1 MVPGS
6 APPAWPQ
13 HGALQFED
21 VKMRYRPGLP
31 LVLKGLTFAV
41 PAGTSCG
48 VVGRTG
54 AGRGRARERESER
67 GVKRGAELGTLTCA
81 HARRRAAGAGKSS
94 ILNALFRLV
103 ELDSGRVLLDGVN
116 TCEGRGGRGGG
127 VRARAGLRFE
137 AASLNSPPPPAGCP
151 APQPRWG
158 CLSCA
163 RRWPSSPRPPCS
175 SPARSGER
183 RCALGRRCAKLAPS
197 SARPP
202 PCVCTP
208 HACITCPR
216 HPSPPPPHSTHP
228 PSLQLQPGSLPA
240 TPRRRPLGCA
250 APRAPGPRG
259 AGQPPGA
266 GHGAVRGWRPP
277 EVRLG
282 GRAALALWGGGCC
295 MRGKRYAE
303 PPV

>member
-137 AASLNSPPPPAGCP
+137 AASLNSPPPPLGALPRSQGGAVSAALGDGPHPPDPRALHRHDPVSAAAPWGGDVRSWRRP
-151 APQPRWG
+151 ARVPPHA
-158 CLSCA
+158 CA
-163 RRWPSSPRPPCS
+163 HRTHASHARATPHPHHPTPHTLPPCS
-175 SPARSGER
+175 FNLDPFQQRPDADLWAALR
-183 RCALGRRCAKLAPS
+183 RAHLAPAVQAS
-197 SARPP
+197 
-202 PCVCTP
+202 
-208 HACITCPR
+208 
-216 HPSPPPPHSTHP
+216 
-228 PSLQLQPGSLPA
+228 
-240 TPRRRPLGCA
+240 PLGLDMVLSEGG
-250 APRAPGPRG
+250 APLR
-259 AGQPPGA
+259 
-266 GHGAVRGWRPP
+266 
-277 EVRLG
+277 
-282 GRAALALWGGGCC
+282 
-295 MRGKRYAE
+295 
-303 PPV
+303 